1 MKMIRS
7 DNPQIDVEWLMDNF
21 REEVRRKKRG
31 VRSSG
36 LDRPFLDTSRI
47 DALISAIESSSRP
60 RTHFPNA
67 LRRFPFT
74 WSQWLQRFVLKT
86 LALLFRDQQMINMS
100 IAYLLRE
107 MKSYNTRIVEQL
119 MQRQDSLAQKL
130 ENLSEEQRHINS
142 APSKVDERY
151 PMPR

>member
-1 MKMIRS
+1 MIRS

-21 REEVRRKKRG
+21 REEVGRKRG
-31 VRSSG
+31 ASRSSG
-36 LDRPFLDTSRI
+36 MNRPTFDTSRI

-74 WSQWLQRFVLKT
+74 WSPWLQKIVLKT
-86 LALLFRDQQMINMS
+86 HELLFRDQKMINMS
-100 IAYLLRE
+100 LAFLLRE
-107 MKSYNTRIVEQL
+107 MKSYNTRTVGQL

-130 ENLSEEQRHINS
+130 EKLSEEQQYIKS
-142 APSKVDERY
+142 AVSKLEER
-151 PMPR
+151 